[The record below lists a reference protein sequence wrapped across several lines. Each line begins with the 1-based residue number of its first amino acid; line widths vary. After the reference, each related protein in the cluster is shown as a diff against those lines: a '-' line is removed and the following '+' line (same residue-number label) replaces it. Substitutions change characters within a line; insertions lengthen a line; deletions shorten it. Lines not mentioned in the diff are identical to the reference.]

1 NMSHCFVLQVLFSTM
16 FGLLLVLCVLLP
28 PSPGAQI
35 PNQGQPKHPPIA
47 TNGERFPWDQ
57 MRLPQTIS
65 PLHYDLTIHPNLTT
79 QDFTGVVRISLDVHE
94 DTSAVILHAKQME
107 ISNVLLLAPEGARP
121 LKVLEYPGFHQL
133 ALISDSV
140 LTKGRKYEVQ
150 LEFAANLSDSFHGFY
165 KSSYRTSSGEVRT
178 LASTQFEATFA
189 RGAFP
194 CFDEPA
200 FKANFT
206 VQIIREPRHIAV
218 SNMPKVKTVVLPG
231 DLLEDHFDT
240 TVKMSTYLVAYIV
253 SDFLSVSRTTQH
265 GVKISIYAVP
275 EKINQTAFALDAA
288 VKLLDFYDDYFD
300 IPYPLPKQDLAAI
313 PDFQS
318 GAMENWGL
326 TTYRETGL
334 LFDPDKSSASDKLS
348 ITKVIAHEL
357 AHQWFGNLV
366 TMEWWNDLWLNE
378 GFAKF
383 MEFISLDI
391 TYPELHVDDF
401 FLNKCF
407 EAMEVD
413 SLSSSHPVSTPVENP
428 TQIQEMFDDVSYD
441 KGACILNMLRDFLT
455 PEAFEIGI
463 IRYLKRYSYQ
473 NTVNSHLWESLTD
486 VSDDSSCD
494 VGTHVQKW
502 YSDDELDVRAI
513 MDTWTLQEGFPLV
526 TVEVK
531 GREVRLSQER
541 FLRTDDHSLTE
552 GFLWQIPL
560 TYMTS
565 ASNTIHRFLLKTK
578 SDVLYLPEE
587 VEWVKF
593 NVNMSGYYMVHYAGD
608 GWNSIIKLLQHNHK
622 ALSGNDRAS
631 LIQNVFQ
638 LVSVGKVSLDTA
650 LELSLYLSNE
660 TEIMAVTRGFGEL
673 VPLYKLMEKRDMTVL
688 EKQMKGYIVELFR
701 DLIDQQQWSDSG
713 SVSERVLRSYLLLFA
728 CFMNY
733 EPCVRKAIQLFSQ
746 WKESDGTVSLPVDVS
761 MAVFVIGARTPE
773 GWDFLFEKYRNSLQM
788 SLKSRYKSAMAI
800 SPLQDK
806 LQWMMEQSLHG
817 EVMKTQDLPDVVVS
831 VAKNPR
837 GYKLAWDFLR
847 ASWVTLV
854 KKFDLGSNA
863 LSYMVTGV
871 TNQYS
876 TREMLQEIRSF
887 FDSLTEETGSQ
898 MRCIQQTY
906 ETIED
911 NIRWTDTNLPL
922 LQSWL
927 NKRSRRAT
935 HEDL

>member
-1 NMSHCFVLQVLFSTM
+1 HQVLFSTM

-486 VSDDSSCD
+486 VSDEWVCFVCFGPLNDCKNERLRT
-494 VGTHVQKW
+494 GHQ
-502 YSDDELDVRAI
+502 AI

-876 TREMLQEIRSF
+876 TREMLQEVSDAFSGSF
-887 FDSLTEETGSQ
+887 ETGSQ

>member
-1 NMSHCFVLQVLFSTM
+1 M

-79 QDFTGVVRISLDVHE
+79 QDFTGVVRISLDVHK

-133 ALISDSV
+133 ALMSDSV

-165 KSSYRTSSGEVRT
+165 KSSYRTSSGEVRS

-463 IRYLKRYSYQ
+463 VRYLKRYSYQ

-486 VSDDSSCD
+486 LCSSDDLDEGRMRHFEFCSRRKLQS
-494 VGTHVQKW
+494 GTSKW

-587 VEWVKF
+587 VEWLKF

-688 EKQMKGYIVELFR
+688 ENQMKGYIVELFR
-701 DLIDQQQWSDSG
+701 DLIDRQQWSDSG

-728 CFMNY
+728 CFVNY

-788 SLKSRYKSAMAI
+788 SLKSRYKTAMAI

-831 VAKNPR
+831 VARNRR

-854 KKFDLGSNA
+854 KKFDLGSNS

-876 TREMLQEIRSF
+876 TREMLQEIQSF
-887 FDSLTEETGSQ
+887 FDSLTEEMGSK